1 MPLRYGAN
9 VVGVLVISRLGMDQ
23 FDADDLRLL
32 EVLAGHA
39 SVALVNA
46 QLYEV
51 KRREAEGAKALLE
64 LSRELS
70 TETQIDEVVEGIA
83 RGAARILDVARASIW
98 IPDEDAGSSA
108 APPGRGTQISAR
120 NPATGCP
127 PRPLH
132 ASR

>member
-9 VVGVLVISRLGMDQ
+9 VVGVLVISKLGLDQ

-46 QLYEV
+46 QLYEAQ
-51 KRREAEGAKALLE
+51 RREADGAKALLE

-70 TETQIDEVVEGIA
+70 AGTQLDEVRRPDRA
-83 RGAARILDVARASIW
+83 RCGADPRRTPGLGLAPGPRGWRARVPQRPGREDDASASRAAR
-98 IPDEDAGSSA
+98 
-108 APPGRGTQISAR
+108 
-120 NPATGCP
+120 
-127 PRPLH
+127 
-132 ASR
+132 